1 MKEVLIAS
9 RVAPIAQGDIVS
21 KRSLGVDLLE
31 ISEGRIVICQG
42 KWWLCGESPQGLQ
55 LRVGVARRP
64 HSTCLFTTG
73 GIECRCAQFKVFVVM
88 VSRYPSAILWHGLD
102 FGGRDTPVTTI
113 LKPTRAPGNNAGLG
127 PPVARSIHQPRRTWL
142 DTQHSCKSGGRS
154 GGGTRVQVSVSTGA
168 SSERFHQP

>member
-1 MKEVLIAS
+1 M
-9 RVAPIAQGDIVS
+9 
-21 KRSLGVDLLE
+21 DLLE

-127 PPVARSIHQPRRTWL
+127 PPVARSSTPTATHLVGVP
-142 DTQHSCKSGGRS
+142 TQLQVGRKEWRWNQSAGLGLHGG
-154 GGGTRVQVSVSTGA
+154 V
-168 SSERFHQP
+168 F